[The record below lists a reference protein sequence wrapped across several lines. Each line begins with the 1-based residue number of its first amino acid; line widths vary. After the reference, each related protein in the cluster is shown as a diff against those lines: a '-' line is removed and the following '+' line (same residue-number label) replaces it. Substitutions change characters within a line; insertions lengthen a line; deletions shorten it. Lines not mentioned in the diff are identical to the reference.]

1 MSEQS
6 HSLKTP
12 AMVVGG
18 LTVLVVLVLM
28 LPVKPAYVTDRGHV
42 DMLNRQASMRT
53 VVSSVLHG
61 PAFIQDGVFR
71 DPSQYGEALMETNQV
86 WPEPLF
92 GPEETQ
98 DLVWIVPIP
107 WPDRRIP
114 EDITQEE
121 LAQIPLLHERV
132 DLNPD
137 GTSVAFWDG
146 SVRFLTN
153 EEFEAIIDAEQSVCL
168 ACEFGTDNWLK
179 KREP

>member
-1 MSEQS
+1 
-6 HSLKTP
+6 
-12 AMVVGG
+12 MVVGG

-42 DMLNRQASMRT
+42 DMLNRQANLRSIVT
-53 VVSSVLHG
+53 NVLHG
-61 PAFIQDGVFR
+61 TAFIKDGVFR
-71 DPSQYGEALMETNQV
+71 DPNQYGEALMETNQV

-153 EEFEAIIDAEQSVCL
+153 EEFEAIIDVEQSVCL

>member
-1 MSEQS
+1 
-6 HSLKTP
+6 
-12 AMVVGG
+12 MVVGG

-42 DMLNRQASMRT
+42 DMLNRQANLRG
-53 VVSSVLHG
+53 VWGFVA
-61 PAFIQDGVFR
+61 AFPDETDDGRFPEADR
-71 DPSQYGEALMETNQV
+71 YGELLLEQFEVM
-86 WPEPLF
+86 PSPLF
-92 GPEETQ
+92 GPEDTQ
-98 DLVWIVPIP
+98 DDIWIIPIP

-153 EEFEAIIDAEQSVCL
+153 EEFEAIINVEQSVCL
-168 ACEFGTDNWLK
+168 ACEFAVPELMK
-179 KREP
+179 RREP